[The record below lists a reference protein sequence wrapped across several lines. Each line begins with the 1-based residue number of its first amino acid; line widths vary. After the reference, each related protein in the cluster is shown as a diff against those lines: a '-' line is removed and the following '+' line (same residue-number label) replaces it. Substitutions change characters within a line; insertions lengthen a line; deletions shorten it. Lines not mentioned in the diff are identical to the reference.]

1 MAEETKKDLGYAF
14 NYIADFGA
22 GQQLQVTGSL
32 PVGVTEAEIAAEV
45 KKFRNV
51 VEKNRSQSGLRD
63 LQDKVNAAKKQLIS
77 LEETLAEADD
87 RHSGKSNI
95 PTNEK
100 VAREQT
106 VTGIKHWRVE
116 LVEAERI
123 LEERKKELE

>member
-1 MAEETKKDLGYAF
+1 MAEDLKKELGYAF

-22 GQQLQVTGSL
+22 GQQLQVTGSF
-32 PVGVTEAEIAAEV
+32 PVDVAEDQISAEI

-87 RHSGKSNI
+87 RHLGKANI

-106 VTGIKHWRVE
+106 VTGIKYWRVE
-116 LVEAERI
+116 LAEAERI
-123 LEERKKELE
+123 LAERAKELE